1 MTLPISDNKDNMI
14 NDTNIQRTAI
24 FLRSSRKIVL
34 TGSETEEEARAAE
47 KLPIQL
53 PRPRTFDDVHSQRV
67 HMKQKLAAGFRLL
80 AKFGWDEGVAGHM
93 TLRDPEYPDLFWVN
107 AFGQY
112 FGHIKASDL
121 ILVDHSGSIVRGQ
134 YTVNKAAFVIHE
146 AVHRARS
153 DVICAVHTHSMY
165 GKTFSTLGRKLLP
178 ISQDSCAF
186 YNSHAIFE
194 DYGGLVYDKEEG
206 ERLVKAI
213 GATNKAL
220 ILQNHGLLT
229 VGKTVDEAIWWFISM
244 ERSCQSQLLAEAA
257 LTDGYKGLTVIPD
270 EVAELAHKIVGQSF
284 AGYAMFLPLYE
295 MIIKEQPDCLE

>member
-1 MTLPISDNKDNMI
+1 MILRTDSSDQVKKEL
-14 NDTNIQRTAI
+14 TSKAAI

-34 TGSETEEEARAAE
+34 TGSETEEEARVAE
-47 KLPIQL
+47 KLPIYL
-53 PRPRTFDDVHSQRV
+53 PRPETFNDVHSKRV
-67 HMKQKLAAGFRLL
+67 RMKQKLAAGFRLL
-80 AKFGWDEGVAGHM
+80 ARFGWDEGVAGHM

-134 YTVNKAAFVIHE
+134 KTVNKAAFVIHE
-146 AVHRARS
+146 AIHRSRP

-186 YNSHAIFE
+186 YGTHDIYK
-194 DYGGLVYDKEEG
+194 DYGGVVYDKEEG
-206 ERLVKAI
+206 ENLVKAM
-213 GATNKAL
+213 GPTNKSL

-229 VGKTVDEAIWWFISM
+229 VGETVDEAIWWFVSM
-244 ERSCQSQLLAEAA
+244 ERACQSQLLAEAA
-257 LTDGYKGLTVIPD
+257 LTNGYEGLAVIPED
-270 EVAELAHKIVGQSF
+270 VAVITRKVVGESA
-284 AGYAMFLPLYE
+284 AGYAMFQPMYD
-295 MIIKEQPDCLE
+295 MIVKEQPDCLE